1 MTVNDPNIIF
11 ISLPVM
17 ICLCID
23 IEEIKLL
30 SSLSQWK
37 RHFREKFIRLIYSFN
52 FSDFSEYAS
61 SILSQKKNVLCKK
74 INFRETIKLGYVI
87 KMGYMG

>member
-1 MTVNDPNIIF
+1 MTVNEPNIIF

-61 SILSQKKNVLCKK
+61 SILSQKKMHYV
-74 INFRETIKLGYVI
+74 RKLTLEKRLNWVI
-87 KMGYMG
+87 